1 MCSALVSV
9 HGGALAPAGLL
20 GQGPARIPTAG
31 KIRPGI
37 MVLTRRAA
45 ERPEAKALYRQ
56 GVAEGRSFEQIERL
70 LAEALP
76 DLRSPLVPRNVPWF
90 TVRAQDFPNPE
101 VAEQI
106 MAAYAEDRGQ
116 GRRLYRFPVVFPS
129 DHWTTVMPHELA
141 CWTTHEKRYWSQ
153 YAPDGRQRLCLRHA
167 PVPLDA
173 GGRRTIRLFG
183 GRKAVP
189 REDNGGVCDPEV
201 CPEYQNRQC
210 NLTGR
215 FVFFVPGVRSVCAL
229 ELPTNS
235 FYAMSRALQRFQAV
249 AQLRGGRIAGFL
261 GQERASFW
269 LTKVQQEVAHLDE
282 QGRAVRVPQ
291 WIIELEAPVDVTA
304 LLREREDEETALRQ
318 ADRAA
323 AVLERAKGDPVGA
336 GRTTG
341 PSDDAGGD
349 ASAAA
354 AAAARSVAVE
364 PPSIA
369 QLLARAGAMG
379 LRAETYL
386 SFAAR
391 RFGNGW
397 QRQVHDRAR
406 AWDELE
412 RHRNDPAGYADKVA
426 AVLAR

>member
-9 HGGALAPAGLL
+9 HGGALAPPGLL

-37 MVLTRRAA
+37 MVLSRRAA
-45 ERPEAKALYRQ
+45 EHPEAKTLYRQ
-56 GVAEGRSFEQIERL
+56 GLAEGRSFEQIERL

-76 DLRSPLVPRNVPWF
+76 DLKAPLVPRNVPWF

-106 MAAYAEDRGQ
+106 MAAYGEDRGQ

-129 DHWTTVMPHELA
+129 DHWMTVMPHELA

-153 YAPDGRQRLCLRHA
+153 YAPDGQQRLCMRHA
-167 PVPLDA
+167 PVPLDV
-173 GGRRTIRLFG
+173 GGRRTIRVFG

-215 FVFFVPGVRSVCAL
+215 FVFFVPGVRSICAL

-304 LLREREDEETALRQ
+304 LLREREDEDTALRQ
-318 ADRAA
+318 AHRAA
-323 AVLERAKGDPVGA
+323 AMLERPA
-336 GRTTG
+336 
-341 PSDDAGGD
+341 GD
-349 ASAAA
+349 AVGGEWATASGDHDAADGA
-354 AAAARSVAVE
+354 FADAPAVAE

-369 QLLARAGAMG
+369 QLLARARPMG
-379 LRAETYL
+379 LSAEHYL
-386 SFAAR
+386 AYLTR
-391 RFGNGW
+391 RFGMGW
-397 QRQVHDRAR
+397 QRRVHDRAR

-412 RHRNDPAGYADKVA
+412 RHRHDPAGYADKVA
-426 AVLAR
+426 VALAS